1 MHLSTPLLLLRNIM
15 AAMGG
20 LFWGYFQSHFNTT
33 SDIYNIMMHIEPDN
47 RATFTGLTTGMIQFG
62 GICGAVL
69 SCFLVNKL
77 SRRHAFFLIDCLAL
91 FGVGIHCFKSIP
103 LLFIGNFLGGMS
115 MGLNSTFIG
124 TYISEVSPTL
134 VSGLMG
140 SLVQY
145 TISVGM
151 IIVSILGLFMP
162 TTTDYIFDQNRQND
176 FWLVIFLV
184 PALFPLIR
192 LLAFSL
198 FYKLDTP
205 YYYAE
210 KNDLANLTLSLEEIY
225 RPEHVQQMSDT
236 LTSYVESKVNET
248 QSLSEIIHVPLIRR
262 KTMIG
267 VGLAFVM

>member
-1 MHLSTPLLLLRNIM
+1 MAKCATNQKQRMHLSTPILLLRNIM

-20 LFWGYFQSHFNTT
+20 LFWGYFQSHFNST
-33 SDIYNIMMHIEPDN
+33 SDIYNIMMDIQPEN
-47 RATFTGLTTGMIQFG
+47 RAFFTGLTTGMIQFG

-77 SRRHAFFLIDCLAL
+77 SRRQAFFMIDCLAL
-91 FGVGIHCFKSIP
+91 VGVGIHCIKSTP
-103 LLFIGNFLGGMS
+103 LLFLGNFLGGMS

-134 VSGLMG
+134 VAGLMG

-151 IIVSILGLFMP
+151 IILAILGLFMP
-162 TTTDYIFDQNRQND
+162 TTDTYINVQNMQND

-184 PALFPLIR
+184 PAIFPLIR
-192 LLAFSL
+192 IFAFSVV
-198 FYKLDTP
+198 YQLDTP

-210 KNDLANLTLSLEEIY
+210 KNDLPNLTLSLEEIY
-225 RPEHVQQMSDT
+225 QPE
-236 LTSYVESKVNET
+236 YV
-248 QSLSEIIHVPLIRR
+248 
-262 KTMIG
+262 
-267 VGLAFVM
+267 